1 VKNCQDPEFSTKLHI
16 DYYFE
21 KVQKLK
27 FGVYDIDN
35 KSVDLKDDDFLGGFE
50 CTLGQV
56 WIVRSETVKC
66 CFVLIISH
74 TVCIMALFV
83 HQPLQQIVSSRKI
96 TRPLQLKE
104 TKPAGKG
111 TITVCSYEHS

>member
-1 VKNCQDPEFSTKLHI
+1 MERTERVKNCQDPEFSTKLHI
-16 DYYFE
+16 DYHFE

-56 WIVRSETVKC
+56 CIVKSVALRCTYSYVIS
-66 CFVLIISH
+66 VL
-74 TVCIMALFV
+74 C
-83 HQPLQQIVSSRKI
+83 
-96 TRPLQLKE
+96 
-104 TKPAGKG
+104 
-111 TITVCSYEHS
+111 

>member
-1 VKNCQDPEFSTKLHI
+1 MWSLQVQRTERVKNCQDPEFSTKLHI
-16 DYYFE
+16 DYHFE

-56 WIVRSETVKC
+56 MYCEKCYSEMH
-66 CFVLIISH
+66 ISCDLCY
-74 TVCIMALFV
+74 VMLVALYV
-83 HQPLQQIVSSRKI
+83 IKNV
-96 TRPLQLKE
+96 
-104 TKPAGKG
+104 
-111 TITVCSYEHS
+111 